1 MLKKRFREYFTFTK
15 KERNGIVVLLSIL
28 FILVLVRIYQSYRPS
43 GDILLMSTKFSR
55 EIETFEKGLQL
66 AKEQTKSKSAVHD
79 YKKAE
84 SEDKWIIPSKLFK
97 FDPNTVS
104 KAELQDLGFSNKQLS
119 TLLNYRKSGGR
130 FFNSKDLLKIYGID
144 IKQYRALE
152 PYILIDKEDGLD
164 KKETDEK
171 NELAL
176 IELNSS
182 TKDGL
187 IKLKGIG
194 DSYAE
199 RIIKYRSLLGGYYTP
214 EQLLEVYGMDSVRY
228 SGFCNQI
235 IIDTTT
241 IHKIDLNTA
250 SFDSLIRHPYLNIYQ
265 TKAILKYKE
274 IVGDFSN
281 MDQIYQNNL
290 LTKEEFLQL
299 RPYLKLK

>member
-15 KERNGIVVLLSIL
+15 KERNGIIVLLIIL

-43 GDILLMSTKFSR
+43 GDVELMNTQFSK
-55 EIETFEKGLQL
+55 EIETFEKGLML
-66 AKEQTKSKSAVHD
+66 IKEQTKSKSAVHD

-84 SEDKWIIPSKLFK
+84 SEDKWFIPNKIFK

-104 KAELQDLGFSNKQLS
+104 KAELNDLGFSNKQLT

-130 FFNSKDLLKIYGID
+130 FFTKKDLLKIYGID
-144 IKQYRALE
+144 IKQYKALE
-152 PYILIDKEDGLD
+152 PYILIENEDDPDKN
-164 KKETDEK
+164 ETDEK
-171 NELAL
+171 IELAI

-182 TKDGL
+182 TKEEL
-187 IKLKGIG
+187 KKLKGIG

-214 EQLLEVYGMDSVRY
+214 EQLFEVYGMDSVRY

-235 IIDTTT
+235 SIDTSA
-241 IHKIDLNTA
+241 IRKINLNTA
-250 SFDSLIRHPYLNIYQ
+250 NFDSLIRHPYLNRYQ

-274 IVGDFSN
+274 IAGDFSTI
-281 MDQIYQNNL
+281 DQIYKNNL
-290 LTKEEFLQL
+290 LNEEEFLQVK
-299 RPYLKLK
+299 PYLKLK